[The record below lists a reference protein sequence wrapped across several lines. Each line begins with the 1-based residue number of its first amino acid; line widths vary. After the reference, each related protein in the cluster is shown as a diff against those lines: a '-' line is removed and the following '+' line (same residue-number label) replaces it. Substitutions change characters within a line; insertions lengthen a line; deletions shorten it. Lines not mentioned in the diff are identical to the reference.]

1 MDETPNTSL
10 EAIEPSTGVE
20 SVASQ
25 RGAATVADPQRVEAL
40 RARLAQ
46 VESRPNEYVKALIEL
61 AQATPDDEE
70 KVSLYRRGAELYATR
85 FGNPVEAVK
94 AYEAVIQLDPT
105 DSEASLYLKEMY
117 EKRRNYDA
125 LIGLLRREAE
135 ALDGPER
142 TEAYRQLAELAM
154 DKVKKPEV
162 CIPLWIAVLDGQP
175 GDPAALDALAQLYE
189 RNRDYEALATALE
202 NLVEVTYDDKVRIA
216 HLTKLGQI
224 VGDRLRDDARA
235 AEAYRQL
242 LILDPADKRAQEQ
255 LKKRYTTLGRWD
267 DLETL
272 FAESGNWDEFI
283 RLLEANEGRTE
294 SVPQRTA
301 MLSKVALLWLTQK
314 GKPDRAARSLEKIL
328 TLDPVNVDAAE
339 RLMPLYADTN
349 NFKGLV
355 GAMEVKLA
363 SLEPSE
369 ERKEL
374 LLRIAQLYE
383 DKLRD
388 KEKAFGHLLDA
399 VSSAPTDAAVL
410 DSAERAAKALGAFDR
425 LVQLMARTAAAH
437 KEPDVTAALRLR
449 MGRILS
455 EELGK
460 DDDALTQYR
469 LVYDEDPT
477 NTDALSALERLYSK
491 TERFDDLHDVYK
503 KKLDLDLGAD
513 ARREVFLSLA
523 RLEKNQ
529 LGDPKAAVKTL
540 EALLV
545 EDEGDDRVLSE
556 LEALYGE
563 MGKAKEQA
571 QLIEKRIALAD
582 SEQLLVE
589 LKFRLAGLLA
599 GKLKRPGDA
608 VEQYREVLAI
618 DVAHEGA
625 KDALLGMLDGDFA
638 ADAAAILETVFEQQ
652 EEWTSLSRVL
662 EVRAANTSSPTEQ
675 VEILLKLSRLNAE
688 QLGSV
693 DGAVDALSRAL
704 RVEPSNQ
711 DTRLELEEFADRSG
725 KVGNLP
731 TIFEAIA
738 RETSD
743 AELAMSYWSRIA
755 AIEEKLGHVDRA
767 ARAYDEVLE
776 IDPSSGD
783 ALLSQDRLFRQH
795 GRFEQLIVVYNKRI
809 AIERDPAQTE
819 RLYAEMA
826 SVLETQL
833 GKPDQAILAYQRVLA
848 GHPGSRNT
856 LAALDRLLEQ
866 EERWAELVDNI
877 RAELEMTDN
886 EGEVIRLTLRLS
898 KVQEQH
904 LSQPLEAIEGYR
916 SVLERNSAE
925 SAALEALERLGQQ
938 PKFELIVS
946 EILEPLY
953 RASGDYLKLIA
964 VHEAQVR
971 QATDPES
978 KVALLETIA
987 EIHEDAGANSVGAF
1001 EAYSRALSFDPSRDA
1016 TTENLD
1022 RLAAVTGR
1030 FEELSAILTKEAKNA
1045 ESMDVRARL
1054 LFRSAELLEERVGDP
1069 ERAIAAYQAAL
1080 AVDPSSLPALS
1091 ALERLF
1097 KFNGRA
1103 AELSQILQKKA
1114 GVLES
1119 VEEQKDALLE
1129 AAKLEADVLGRPEQ
1143 AILVHERILELDP
1156 EALGSVDELINIYLA
1171 ASEWKQ
1177 LLDVYSRK
1185 VDLVADS
1192 EKKQV
1197 LYEVGAVYEHELHD
1211 VPKAIDTYS
1220 RILELDP
1227 NDLMALGR
1235 LDALYQATKNWPE
1248 LLGVLNHQAEL
1259 TSDPAEATG
1268 YQYRISALYESE
1280 LGDVERA
1287 IELYRD
1293 ILATEPDHAETLGAL
1308 ERLKVHPELGES
1320 AAEVLER
1327 VYEASGDAARL
1338 VSALEV
1344 RARAAQDPYKAVEI
1358 LERIGNMQE
1367 DVLADVG
1374 AAFETFGRAVALD
1387 PSNEDLRDTFERL
1400 ALGAEK
1406 PARAAEI
1413 YDQIMGGSKDPATRS
1428 LIALRAAALYETSL
1442 DDIGKAIDRYRQAH
1456 LADPEGRAAL
1466 ISLDRLYEN
1475 SGSWAELAEV
1485 LQKQAELGENQDEIL
1500 TFKNRLGSVK
1510 EQRLSDVKGA
1520 VDVYADIL
1528 SVAPDHESTLRAL
1541 EALFAAGVEQ
1551 VRVASVLE
1559 PIYQA
1564 AGEYEKLLSVQE
1576 GQLLHLADPVEK
1588 LQLLRTMAEEAES
1601 QLMDVERSFEILL
1614 RAVALAPSDELVAD
1628 ELHRLAPVVDG
1639 GWERLASAFADVLE
1653 SDATPLPEREAVGS
1667 RLARLF
1673 EQELSDVARAEQTYG
1688 YVLDIAPTNADALE
1702 NLERI
1707 YAELEEWALL
1717 ASTLEKRAPLLSHK
1731 SDQVSSYLKL
1741 GHLYEEK
1748 LAHGHKSSGELAR
1761 RIDQANAELDTY
1773 AEPISLGP
1781 PPSDES
1787 TVIKESTL
1795 EEPSLDELVPSERA
1809 MAEVESVA
1817 PISADGEDATRV
1829 AAPEIDR
1836 QSLKDATRAYR
1847 VVFDKLEPDNEDAI
1861 AGLTRV
1867 YTLLEEFRALDEVHR
1882 RELEHAA
1889 SDSAEADAWAKL
1901 ASLAAHKLGDKKG
1914 AIDGWKRV
1922 LDLRGEDPEALK
1934 ELAYLYESEQR
1945 WAELTDVLARHFDIA
1960 DSDRDRIHVLTMRA
1974 RLFDEQLNRDDE
1986 ALENY
1991 QRVLDIDGSNV
2002 IALRAIASIW
2012 RRKKDLDELLRALHA
2027 LTDYGG
2033 PELLALERAEGYR
2046 ELAHLYKANKDS
2058 ALDASDA
2065 YRKLL
2070 EVKPGDFEALDELEA
2085 YYRADEA
2092 WEDVIGV
2099 RMQRADALAEPEQK
2113 VAELLAVAELWKSN
2127 VGRYDGA
2134 RAAFDKIL
2142 VADPVHELAFKELEK
2157 LHTVAERWEPLIELY
2172 LNRLEHYEDA
2182 GLRNDLLRRIARVFD
2197 DRLDDKNQAFDA
2209 LVTAYSEDYANDL
2222 TATQLEKLAHATGRW
2237 NELLATANGW
2247 LQDETEKR
2255 PRTQLCLRLGKWYGE
2270 ELGMSNYAQEY
2281 YKQVL
2286 LIDPQ
2291 NVRVMRQMAAIE
2303 RLAGNYQKVGTML
2316 NKALDAAI
2324 SNDDRKLILTDLG
2337 DVIYRNLDQAE
2348 QAIPYYRRALDVDG
2362 SHRPALDALE
2372 RIYED
2377 RGQIQDLIDIL
2388 AKKASA
2394 FERPEEAVRQKLRLG
2409 GLLEERMGDSGGAAR
2424 AYREALEVDT
2434 ECLPA
2439 LRGLERC
2446 LETLKEW
2453 PELLKTLERQLD
2465 VVATEGERVQV
2476 LLKLAE
2482 VQEQQFLKPDLAAA
2496 RLEQAVQ
2503 IDPSQGGAFVSLA
2516 RAYRRL
2522 KKWPEL
2528 ISALER
2534 HLDETTDRTTKIDL
2548 YLAMGAVYR
2557 DESQDLNRAIDSF
2570 QAVVDAEPNH
2580 LPALEALSKLY
2591 ERQGDGHRAVEYLT
2605 QVADLTADGSQRVDL
2620 YYRIGRA
2627 LEEKLSDRHGA
2638 RDKFDQ
2644 ALDLDPGH
2652 LPSLAAL
2659 RTIFVDEADWD
2670 SAAEY
2675 LDKEQ
2680 ARTDSP
2686 RQRAR
2691 LLVELGRI
2699 REDMLADHAGAILA
2713 FEQSIGLDPEC
2724 EDAGLALV
2732 REYISLERYGDAA
2745 PLAEMLVRRS
2755 RNLEKDEQHM
2765 LNQLL
2770 GQVMSKLGEHEKALK
2785 AYQQANQLDPTD
2797 QESIGGIAD
2806 SAFEMG
2812 DWATALSNYQRVLTS
2827 LGEDAI
2833 DERADVYYRLG
2844 QIKRAQSQDRQAI
2857 NNFEKALALN
2867 GEHRPTLDA
2876 MVAVYE
2882 KAGEF
2887 RLVAEYKRQILD
2899 YLYDGDAR
2907 FDMLLEIGDLWA
2919 DQEKNPAKALE
2930 AYEEARDLKPENLG
2944 LLHKLLQNYQAAE
2957 EWQKMVDVLDAILAI
2972 ETRGS
2977 IKAKL
2982 LYTQAQICR
2991 DKLEDTLRAVELF
3004 NAALDLNPEMLEAFE
3019 RINKILTGERNW
3031 KQLERSYRKMLHRLS
3046 GKGNPELEHNLW
3058 HQLGLIYRDRTGQ
3071 TNEAIEAFR
3080 MSASLVG
3087 DAPMQRQILAE
3098 LYETNERWDDA
3109 IREQRRLVQ
3118 SDPLKI
3124 DPYLAL
3130 YRLALHKQ
3138 SYDEAW
3144 CCASVISF
3152 LQKADE
3158 ETERFFQD
3166 FRPPGMLPVNGRLG
3180 NDHWVHYLAH
3190 AGQSPHISKIF
3201 EMIVQAAL
3209 QAKIAML
3216 RSQKKL
3222 PQVDARFRQ
3231 DPATS
3236 TVTFAKTF
3244 GWAAQ
3249 VLGIPSP
3256 PLYVRNDVPAYIT
3269 ALPTEPPCTVAGQL
3283 VLSGF
3288 QPQELTFI
3296 CGKHLA
3302 SYRADHFI
3310 KVLFPTKDELTVLLF
3325 AGVLLAAP
3333 QQPMPADMEPQIRAT
3348 AQSLAQYLQPVQLEG
3363 LKQVVKQFL
3372 ADGARANVRRWAYG
3386 VEHTA
3391 CRAGLVLCGDLEI
3404 ARKIIGSEQQTPG
3417 DLTAADKMKDLLTFT
3432 VSEEYSTLRK
3442 ALGVAVQAG

>member
-1 MDETPNTSL
+1 MKMDETTNTSL
-10 EAIEPSTGVE
+10 ESAEPSTGVE
-20 SVASQ
+20 SAASE
-25 RGAATVADPQRVEAL
+25 RGGAVSVDPNKVEAL
-40 RARLAQ
+40 RARLSQ
-46 VESRPNEYVKALIEL
+46 VESRPNEYVKVLVEL
-61 AQATPDDEE
+61 AQAVPDPEE
-70 KVSLYRRGAELYATR
+70 KVGLYRRAAELYATR

-94 AYEAVIQLDPT
+94 AYEIVIQLDPA
-105 DSEASLYLKEMY
+105 DPQASLYLKEMY

-125 LIGLLRREAE
+125 LIGLLRREAD
-135 ALDGPER
+135 ALDGSQR

-154 DKVKKPEV
+154 DKVKKPEI
-162 CIPLWIAVLDGQP
+162 CIPLWKAVLEGEP
-175 GDPAALDALAQLYE
+175 EDPVALDALAQLYE

-202 NLVEVTYDDKVRIA
+202 SLVQVTYDDKVRVL

-224 VGDRLRDDARA
+224 AGDRLRDDVRA

-242 LILDPADKRAQEQ
+242 LVLDPTDKRAQEQ

-267 DLETL
+267 DLEML
-272 FAESGNWDEFI
+272 FAEGGNWDEFI

-294 SVPQRTA
+294 SIPQRIS
-301 MLSKVALLWLTQK
+301 MLSKVAELWQTQK
-314 GKPDRAARSLEKIL
+314 GKPDRAARALEKIL
-328 TLDPVNVDAAE
+328 SLDATNVDAAE
-339 RLMPLYADTN
+339 RLMPLYAETN

-355 GAMEVKLA
+355 GAIEVKLA

-374 LLRIAQLYE
+374 LLRAAQLYE
-383 DKLRD
+383 EKLRD

-399 VSSAPTDAAVL
+399 VSTAPKDESVL
-410 DSAERAAKALGAFDR
+410 NSAERAAKALGAFDR
-425 LVQLMARTAAAH
+425 LVQLMARAAAAH
-437 KEPDVTAALRLR
+437 PEPEVSALLRLR
-449 MGRILS
+449 MGRVLS

-477 NTDALSALERLYSK
+477 NTSALSALERLYSK

-503 KKLDLDLGAD
+503 KKLDLDLGPAE
-513 ARREVFLSLA
+513 RREVFLSLA
-523 RLEKNQ
+523 RLEKEQ
-529 LGDPKAAVKTL
+529 LSDTKAAVKTL
-540 EALLV
+540 EALLL
-545 EDEGDDRVLSE
+545 EDEGDDRVLGE
-556 LEALYGE
+556 LEGLYGE
-563 MGKAKEQA
+563 MGKAKDQA
-571 QLIEKRIALAD
+571 QLIERRIALAESD
-582 SEQLLVE
+582 DKLVD
-589 LKFRLAGLLA
+589 LKFRLAGLFL

-608 VEQYREVLAI
+608 LEQYREVLAI
-618 DVAHEGA
+618 DVSHEGSRE
-625 KDALLGMLDGDFA
+625 ALLGMLEGDFA

-652 EEWTSLSRVL
+652 EDWSSLGRVL
-662 EVRAANTSSPTEQ
+662 EVRAKSTSSITEQ

-688 QLGSV
+688 QLGSLE
-693 DGAVDALSRAL
+693 GGIDALSRAL
-704 RVEPSNQ
+704 RVDPSNQ

-725 KVGNLP
+725 KVAGLP
-731 TIFEAIA
+731 AIFEAIA
-738 RETSD
+738 REVGESD
-743 AELAMSYWSRIA
+743 LAMSYWSRIA
-755 AIEEKLGHVDRA
+755 AIEERLGHVERA
-767 ARAYDEVLE
+767 ARAYDEILE
-776 IDPSSGD
+776 IDPTNGD
-783 ALLSQDRLFRQH
+783 ALLSEDRLFRQH
-795 GRFEQLIVVYNKRI
+795 GRFEELVKVYNKRI
-809 AIERDPAQTE
+809 AIETDPAQSE

-833 GKPDQAILAYQRVLA
+833 GQPEQAILAYQRVLS
-848 GHPGSRNT
+848 GHPNSRVA
-856 LAALDRLLEQ
+856 LGALDRLLDQ
-866 EERWAELVDNI
+866 QQKWPELVDNL
-877 RAELEMTDN
+877 RSELELTDS
-886 EGEVIRLTLRLS
+886 EGETIRLSLRLA
-898 KVQEQH
+898 KIHEQN
-904 LSQPLEAIEGYR
+904 LNQPLEAIEGYR
-916 SVLERNSAE
+916 GVLERNPAE
-925 SAALEALERLGQQ
+925 SAALEALERLGQN
-938 PKFELIVS
+938 PKFELVVS

-964 VHEAQVR
+964 VHEAQLR
-971 QATDPES
+971 QATDPAS

-987 EIHEDAGANSVGAF
+987 EIHEDAGANSGGAF
-1001 EAYSRALSFDPSRDA
+1001 EAYARALSFDPARDV

-1022 RLAAVTGR
+1022 RLASATGR
-1030 FEELSAILTKEAKNA
+1030 FEELAAILTREAKNA
-1045 ESMDVRARL
+1045 DNLEVRARL
-1054 LFRSAELLEERVGDP
+1054 LFRSAELLEERVGDA
-1069 ERAIAAYQAAL
+1069 ERSIAAYQAAL
-1080 AVDPSSLPALS
+1080 SVDPTSLPALS

-1119 VEEQKDALLE
+1119 LEEQKDALLE

-1171 ASEWKQ
+1171 ASEWPE
-1177 LLDVYSRK
+1177 LLDAYARK
-1185 VDLVADS
+1185 VDLVSDAT

-1220 RILELDP
+1220 RILELDSD
-1227 NDLMALGR
+1227 DLMALGR

-1259 TSDPAEATG
+1259 TSDSAEATG
-1268 YQYRISALYESE
+1268 YRYRIAALYEAE

-1293 ILATEPDHAETLGAL
+1293 ILGSQADHAETLAAL
-1308 ERLKVHPELGES
+1308 ERLKKSPEFAEQ
-1320 AAEVLER
+1320 AAEVLEQ
-1327 VYEASGDAARL
+1327 VYEAAGDAARL
-1338 VSALEV
+1338 VSTLEV
-1344 RARAAQDPYKAVEI
+1344 RARAAKDPYKAVEL

-1374 AAFETFGRAVALD
+1374 AAFETYGRAVALD
-1387 PSNEDLRDTFERL
+1387 PSSEHLRETFERL
-1400 ALGAEK
+1400 ALAAET
-1406 PARAAEI
+1406 PARAAEV
-1413 YDQIMGGSKDPATRS
+1413 YDQIVQSAKEPSIKS
-1428 LIALRAAALYETSL
+1428 LVALRAAAIYESNL
-1442 DDIGKAIDRYRQAH
+1442 DDPEKAIARYRQA
-1456 LADPEGRAAL
+1456 LETEPESRAAL
-1466 ISLDRLYEN
+1466 TALDRLYEN
-1475 SGSWAELAEV
+1475 SGGWAELAEV
-1485 LQKQAELGENQDEIL
+1485 LEQQAELGESEDEIL
-1500 TFKNRLGSVK
+1500 SFKYRLGSVK

-1520 VDVYADIL
+1520 VEVYADVL
-1528 SVAPDHESTLRAL
+1528 STAPDHELTLRAL
-1541 EALFAAGVEQ
+1541 ETLFAAGIEQ
-1551 VRVASVLE
+1551 VRVGKVLE
-1559 PIYQA
+1559 PLYQA
-1564 AGEYEKLLSVQE
+1564 AGEYEKLLSVRE
-1576 GQLLHLADPVEK
+1576 GQLAHLETPAQK
-1588 LQLLRTMAEEAES
+1588 LELLRVMAEDAES

-1614 RAVALAPSDELVAD
+1614 RAVVLSPSDEGIAD
-1628 ELHRLAPVVDG
+1628 ELHRLAPVVDSG
-1639 GWERLASAFADVLE
+1639 FERLAGAYADVLE
-1653 SDATPLPEREAVGS
+1653 SDRVALSDREVVGS

-1673 EQELSDVARAEQTYG
+1673 EEELSDVARAEQTYG
-1688 YVLDIAPTNADALE
+1688 YLLDIAPTNADALE

-1707 YAELEEWALL
+1707 YAELAEWALL
-1717 ASTLEKRAPLLSHK
+1717 AATLEKRAPLLTHK
-1731 SDQVSSYLKL
+1731 SDQVASYLKL

-1748 LAHGHKSSGELAR
+1748 LARGERSSGELDRKIA
-1761 RIDQANAELDTY
+1761 QANLELETQ

-1781 PPSDES
+1781 PPSEES
-1787 TVIKESTL
+1787 TVIA
-1795 EEPSLDELVPSERA
+1795 EPSLDELIPSSRPPLDI
-1809 MAEVESVA
+1809 ESVA
-1817 PISADGEDATRV
+1817 PVSSESDETTGIE
-1829 AAPEIDR
+1829 AAPEIR
-1836 QSLKDATRAYR
+1836 RESLKDATRAYR

-1861 AGLTRV
+1861 ASLTRV
-1867 YTLLEEFRALDEVHR
+1867 YTALEEYRALEEVHR

-1901 ASLAAHKLGDKKG
+1901 ASLFAHKLGDAKG

-1934 ELAYLYESEQR
+1934 ELAYLYEGEQR
-1945 WAELTDVLARHFDIA
+1945 WGELTDVLARHFDIA
-1960 DSDRDRIHVLTMRA
+1960 ESDEDRIHVLTMRA
-1974 RLFDEQLNRDDE
+1974 RLFDEQLGRDDE

-1991 QRVLDIDGSNV
+1991 QRVLDIDSSNV
-2002 IALRAIASIW
+2002 AALRAIANIW
-2012 RRKKDLDELLRALHA
+2012 RRKKDVDELLRALHA
-2027 LTDYGG
+2027 LTDYAGS
-2033 PELLALERAEGYR
+2033 ELLPLERAEGYR

-2058 ALDASDA
+2058 AFDAADA

-2092 WEDVIGV
+2092 WEEVIGV
-2099 RMQRADALAEPEQK
+2099 KMQRADALDDADQK
-2113 VAELLAVAELWKSN
+2113 VAELLQVAELWKSN
-2127 VGRYDGA
+2127 VGRYDSA
-2134 RAAFDKIL
+2134 RAAFEKIL
-2142 VADPVHELAFKELEK
+2142 AVDPLHELAFKELEK
-2157 LHTVAERWEPLIELY
+2157 LHTGSERWEPLIELY
-2172 LNRLEHYEDA
+2172 LGRLDQYEDA
-2182 GLRNDLLRRIARVFD
+2182 GLRNELLRRIARVFD
-2197 DRLDDKNQAFDA
+2197 ERLDDKNQAFDA
-2209 LVTAYSEDYANDL
+2209 LVTAYSEDYSNDL
-2222 TATQLEKLAHATGRW
+2222 TATQLEKMAHATGRW

-2247 LQDETEKR
+2247 LQGETEKR

-2286 LIDPQ
+2286 LIDPH

-2388 AKKASA
+2388 AKKAGA
-2394 FERPEEAVRQKLRLG
+2394 GERPEEVVRQKLRLG
-2409 GLLEERMGDSGGAAR
+2409 GLLEERMSDPTGAAR
-2424 AYREALEVDT
+2424 AYRDALDVDA
-2434 ECLPA
+2434 ESLPA

-2446 LETLKEW
+2446 LEALKEW
-2453 PELLKTLERQLD
+2453 PELLKVLERQLD

-2503 IDPSQGGAFVSLA
+2503 IDPSQEGAYVSLA
-2516 RAYRRL
+2516 RSYRRL

-2534 HLDETTDRTTKIDL
+2534 HLDETPDRATKIDL
-2548 YLAMGAVYR
+2548 YLTMGAVYR
-2557 DESQDLNRAIDSF
+2557 DELQDLNRAIDSF
-2570 QAVVDAEPNH
+2570 QAVVDAEASH

-2605 QVADLTADGSQRVDL
+2605 HVADLTSDGSQRVDL

-2627 LEEKLSDRHGA
+2627 LEEKLSDRRGA
-2638 RDKFDQ
+2638 REKFEQ

-2675 LDKEQ
+2675 LEKEQ

-2691 LLVELGRI
+2691 LLVELGRV
-2699 REDMLADHAGAILA
+2699 REDMLSDHSGAIAA
-2713 FEQSIGLDPEC
+2713 FEQAIQLDPEC

-2732 REYISLERYGDAA
+2732 REYVSLDRFGDAA

-2765 LNQLL
+2765 LNHLL

-2797 QESIGGIAD
+2797 QDSIRGIAD
-2806 SAFEMG
+2806 AAFELS
-2812 DWATALSNYQRVLTS
+2812 DWATALTNYQRVLTS

-2844 QIKRAQSQDRQAI
+2844 QIKRAQGQDRQAI

-2907 FDMLLEIGDLWA
+2907 FNMLSEIGDLWA
-2919 DQEKNPAKALE
+2919 DREKNPAKALE

-2957 EWQKMVDVLDAILAI
+2957 EWQKMVDVLDAILVL
-2972 ETRGS
+2972 EPRGPV
-2977 IKAKL
+2977 KAKL
-2982 LYTQAQICR
+2982 LYTQAQISR

-3004 NAALDLNPEMLEAFE
+3004 NAALDLNPELLEAFE

-3046 GKGNPELEHNLW
+3046 GKGKPELEHNLW

-3071 TNEAIEAFR
+3071 MNEAIEAFR
-3080 MSASLVG
+3080 MSASLVAE
-3087 DAPMQRQILAE
+3087 APMQRQILAE

-3118 SDPLKI
+3118 GDPLNI

-3166 FRPPGMLPVNGRLG
+3166 FRPPGMLPVTGRLG
-3180 NDHWVHYLAH
+3180 NDHWVHYLAQ

-3201 EMIVQAAL
+3201 EMIVPAAL

-3231 DPATS
+3231 DPSTS

-3249 VLGIPSP
+3249 VLGIPTP

-3333 QQPMPADMEPQIRAT
+3333 QQPMPSDMEPQIRAT

-3372 ADGARANVRRWAYG
+3372 ADGARANVRRWSFG

-3432 VSEEYSTLRK
+3432 VSEEYSALRK
-3442 ALGVAVQAG
+3442 ALGVSVQAG